1 MAIILSGLIL
11 ILIIIKRAKKK
22 DRRRN
27 QMNIDIDISKVTLE
41 TERLILRPW
50 LLSDLDDFYEYAKV
64 DGVGQM
70 AGWSPHKNI
79 EESAQILKVFIK
91 EKKVFAIVLKETG
104 KVIGSLGIEEVREKS
119 MLASPLK
126 GRELGYV
133 LNKDFWGRGLMPEA
147 VKKVIDY
154 CFTDLDCDFLL
165 CGYFQWNHQSQRVCE
180 KVGFQF
186 YKQIKFATRFATLEK
201 TNLNIIYHPKK
212 KIKK

>member
-1 MAIILSGLIL
+1 
-11 ILIIIKRAKKK
+11 
-22 DRRRN
+22 
-27 QMNIDIDISKVTLE
+27 MNIDIDISKVTLE

-50 LLSDLDDFYEYAKV
+50 LLSDLDDFYEYARV

-70 AGWSPHKNI
+70 VGWSPHKNI
-79 EESAQILKVFIK
+79 EESAQTLKMFIK

-180 KVGFQF
+180 KAGFQF

-212 KIKK
+212 KNKK

>member
-1 MAIILSGLIL
+1 
-11 ILIIIKRAKKK
+11 
-22 DRRRN
+22 
-27 QMNIDIDISKVTLE
+27 MNIDIDISKVTLE

-50 LLSDLDDFYEYAKV
+50 LLSDLDDFYEYARV

-212 KIKK
+212 EIKK